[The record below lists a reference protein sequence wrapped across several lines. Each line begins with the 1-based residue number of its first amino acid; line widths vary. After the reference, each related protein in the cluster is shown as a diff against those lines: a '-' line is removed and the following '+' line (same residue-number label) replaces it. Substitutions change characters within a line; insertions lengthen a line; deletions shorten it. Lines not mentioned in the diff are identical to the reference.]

1 MSNES
6 TTSKPFKPY
15 KVSKGKMLSYGMAPF
30 IANMT
35 VASYN
40 LLLFYYYEVELGL
53 SIALVGLS
61 YVIYAIWNMLN
72 DPLVGFLTDKPMRWS
87 RKYGLRTPWIIV
99 GGILMIISYYFLY
112 AVPDVGDVKSNPWP
126 LFWYMVFITCLF
138 DTFFSIFQ
146 IHFIAGFG
154 NTFRSKDDR
163 RKGSMI
169 MGLFAVCSAMFIRI
183 VIIANVIVF
192 GDPSSFVRAALL
204 TGVISFIALILL
216 LPGIHENETVK
227 KRYFQ
232 IYEFL
237 ELQKMPY
244 FKLLK
249 LAFKQKGYVT
259 FIIAITLVQCA
270 RILRIASELYMI
282 KDVLNLDMTVI
293 ALLAFFFIICLVPS
307 MIVSSYIVKKIGHA
321 NLWTIGLILLV
332 FVYLSALWVT
342 TLTHLIIL
350 YAFYGVASGAQSSV
364 AYAMIA
370 DTNDEVVNAA
380 GRHVEGTLGG
390 VRTFFVRLAY
400 IATGAIIAGVHLT
413 TGYIPG
419 ASTQTPLALMGIR
432 MHYGGVPALFVGIA
446 AILMIKFYDIK
457 GEKRE
462 QLMASLKAKRL

>member
-1 MSNES
+1 
-6 TTSKPFKPY
+6 
-15 KVSKGKMLSYGMAPF
+15 
-30 IANMT
+30 
-35 VASYN
+35 
-40 LLLFYYYEVELGL
+40 
-53 SIALVGLS
+53 
-61 YVIYAIWNMLN
+61 
-72 DPLVGFLTDKPMRWS
+72 
-87 RKYGLRTPWIIV
+87 
-99 GGILMIISYYFLY
+99 
-112 AVPDVGDVKSNPWP
+112 
-126 LFWYMVFITCLF
+126 
-138 DTFFSIFQ
+138 FSIFS
-146 IHFIAGFG
+146 IHFIGGFG

-169 MGLFAVCSAMFIRI
+169 MGLFAVCSAIFIRV
-183 VIIANVIVF
+183 VIIANVVVF

-204 TGVISFIALILL
+204 TVVISFIALILL

-259 FIIAITLVQCA
+259 FTIAITLVQCA

-390 VRTFFVRLAY
+390 VRTFFVRVAY

>member
-6 TTSKPFKPY
+6 TTAKPFKPD

-30 IANMT
+30 ISNIT

-40 LLLFYYYEVELGL
+40 LLVLYYYEVELGL

-61 YVIYAIWNMLN
+61 FVIYAVWNMIN

-87 RKYGLRTPWIIV
+87 KKYGLRTPWIIV
-99 GGILMIISYYFLY
+99 SGILLIACYYFLY

-126 LFWYMVFITCLF
+126 LFWYMIFITCLF

-146 IHFIAGFG
+146 IHFIGGFG
-154 NTFRSKDDR
+154 TIFRSKDDR

-169 MGLFAVCSAMFIRI
+169 MGFFALCSAVFIRV
-183 VIIANVIVF
+183 VIIANVVVF

-204 TGVISFIALILL
+204 TVVISFICLALLV
-216 LPGIHENETVK
+216 PGIHENETVK

-237 ELQKMPY
+237 ELQKTPY
-244 FKLLK
+244 FKVLK

-259 FIIAITLVQCA
+259 FTIALTLHQCA

-293 ALLAFFFIICLVPS
+293 ALLGFFFIIFLVPS
-307 MIVSSYIVKKIGHA
+307 MIVSSYIAKKIGHA
-321 NLWTIGLILLV
+321 NLWTISLILLV
-332 FVYLSALWVT
+332 FVYLSALWMT
-342 TLTHLIIL
+342 TLTHLIIV
-350 YAFYGVASGAQSSV
+350 YAFYGVAQGAHSTV
-364 AYAMIA
+364 TFAMIA
-370 DTNDEVVNAA
+370 DVNDEVVNAA
-380 GRHVEGTLGG
+380 ERHIEGTLGG
-390 VRTFFVRLAY
+390 VRTFFARVAY
-400 IATGAIIAGVHLT
+400 IAIGVIVVGIHLA

-432 MHYGGVPALFVGIA
+432 IHYGAVPALFESIA

-462 QLMASLKAKRL
+462 QIMASLKAKRL

>member
-6 TTSKPFKPY
+6 TTAKPFKPD

-30 IANMT
+30 ISNMT

-61 YVIYAIWNMLN
+61 YVIYAIWNMVN

-87 RKYGLRTPWIIV
+87 KKYGLRTPWIIV
-99 GGILMIISYYFLY
+99 SGILLIACYYFLY

-146 IHFIAGFG
+146 IHFIGGFG
-154 NTFRSKDDR
+154 NIFRSKDDR

-169 MGLFAVCSAMFIRI
+169 MGFFALCSAMFIRI
-183 VIIANVIVF
+183 VIIAQVVVF

-204 TGVISFIALILL
+204 TVVISFIALILL

-232 IYEFL
+232 IYEFR

-259 FIIAITLVQCA
+259 FTIALTLHSCA

-293 ALLAFFFIICLVPS
+293 ALLAFFFIIFLVPS

-321 NLWTIGLILLV
+321 NVWIICLILLV
-332 FVYLSALWVT
+332 FFYISSLWVT

-350 YAFYGVASGAQSSV
+350 YAFYGVVTGAQSSV
-364 AYAMIA
+364 MYAMIA

-390 VRTFFVRLAY
+390 IRTFFVRIAY
-400 IATGAIIAGVHLT
+400 IATGAIIAGVHLA

-419 ASTQTPLALMGIR
+419 ASTQTPLALMGVRI
-432 MHYGGVPALFVGIA
+432 HYGGVPALFEGIA
-446 AILMIKFYDIK
+446 AIIMIKFYDIK

-462 QLMASLKAKRL
+462 QIMASLKAKRL

>member
-6 TTSKPFKPY
+6 TTAKPFKPD
-15 KVSKGKMLSYGMAPF
+15 KVSKGKILSYGMAPF
-30 IANMT
+30 ISNMT

-40 LLLFYYYEVELGL
+40 MLVFYYYEVELGL

-72 DPLVGFLTDKPMRWS
+72 DPLIGFLTDKPMRWS

-99 GGILMIISYYFLY
+99 GGILVIISYYFLY

-146 IHFIAGFG
+146 IHFSAGFG
-154 NTFRSKDDR
+154 NIFRSKDDR

-169 MGLFAVCSAMFIRI
+169 IGLFAVCSGMFIRI
-183 VIIANVIVF
+183 VIIANVVVF

-204 TGVISFIALILL
+204 TGVVSFIALILL
-216 LPGIHENETVK
+216 LPGIHESETVK
-227 KRYFQ
+227 QRYFQ

-249 LAFKQKGYVT
+249 LAFKQKGYVAFT
-259 FIIAITLVQCA
+259 IALTLHQCA
-270 RILRIASELYMI
+270 RLLRIASELYMI
-282 KDVLNLDMTVI
+282 KDVLNLDMTAI
-293 ALLAFFFIICLVPS
+293 ALLSFIFLICFIPS
-307 MIVSSYIVKKIGHA
+307 MILSSFIVKKIGHA
-321 NLWTIGLILLV
+321 NLWIICLILLV
-332 FVYLSALWVT
+332 FFYISALWIT
-342 TLTHLIIL
+342 TLTQLIIL
-350 YAFYGVASGAQSSV
+350 YVLYGVVIGAQSSV
-364 AYAMIA
+364 MYAMIA
-370 DTNDEVVNAA
+370 DTNDQVVSAA
-380 GRHVEGTLGG
+380 ERHVEGTLGG
-390 VRTFFVRLAY
+390 IRTFFTRMAY
-400 IATGAIIAGVHLT
+400 IVTGAIIAGIHLA

-419 ASTQTPLALMGIR
+419 ASTQTPLALMGVR

-446 AILMIKFYDIK
+446 AILMFKFYDIK